1 MESFNRYFNN
11 LTIIDVSI
19 VIIHFFACIM
29 IGFYHWRKI
38 KTDVD
43 FYSLNFG
50 KSLPTILICT
60 IFATAIGGGTIMG
73 YVNEIY
79 KNSIILIFII
89 TQPLYW
95 IITSK
100 VLLSGIDRIKDCKTL
115 TQIMNKIFGKIGKI
129 TSLYTSLIDCII
141 ASSVQIIAFGLLCEY
156 FFQLNFLSG
165 ILIGIVVINIYSLLG
180 GLRGVITID
189 IMQFLIFFIVIPA
202 SYVVMMKNSNFDD
215 NFINTISFSKFNM
228 EFNFVIIVSLLIQS
242 LLPDF
247 SSPLTQR
254 YMMLA
259 HDKNALKLVFKKLFM
274 IATPFMFSLCLIA
287 YLIIINSGDKILSAN
302 VVFNYIDW
310 LPLGIKGLMIS
321 GLFAVV
327 MSTADSYINATSDII
342 INDFLKQYLPKTKPK
357 HLLLLTRIIIILLSL
372 CSFLFIIYKDKIL
385 YIVLFFRAFGT
396 NILVIPLST
405 VLLGFSITKKQFLL
419 SFSLSATFIICNI
432 FFFKEYTYAISLSG
446 FLGSFMGLLLNKK
459 FFDYIKKTNEL
470 HLWFY
475 KKIVNMISNINGF
488 YLKYQFNKSNRVY
501 NPIKNVKSVI
511 PPNFSIFILSYYF
524 VFSLYIDSDSSYLPY
539 LMIIGYALILLL
551 LIRDVLFTEKFLNK
565 YSYLFFYFC
574 ITFCLPFLSSYMLF
588 YYVDSKQG
596 DYIWVINSL
605 LTTFLLYQFLNASAF
620 LISMSIGFICGCALY
635 MYEHQ
640 SINFG
645 YPAQLVFYVYLSFL
659 FISQIIAR
667 DKEKEL
673 KMKEDIQDDKFKM
686 VQTFGEMMAH
696 ELKKPVTL
704 LKTQAEMF
712 QMIIDNTK
720 KLNDK
725 ETEKYVINS
734 DDYQS
739 FNFGNKIS
747 LEVSQHGINTID
759 NLLTSLRGPSK
770 GHNSTVTLIS
780 TIINAAIKEC
790 SLAYPEAQDI
800 QLDLED
806 FQIKYN
812 FHNLKHVIINL
823 IKNAYAHNGRNVKI
837 EIKSNDNVL
846 CFIDYGIGISEKV
859 INKIFD
865 KFFTNNRNGTG
876 LGLSYCKLIMSDING
891 SIKCESIEGKY
902 TKFILKFPKVNY

>member
-1 MESFNRYFNN
+1 
-11 LTIIDVSI
+11 
-19 VIIHFFACIM
+19 M

-79 KNSIILIFII
+79 KNPLILIFII

-115 TQIMNKIFGKIGKI
+115 TQIMNRFYGKPGKIIG
-129 TSLYTSLIDCII
+129 LYAVLIESIG
-141 ASSVQIIAFGLLCEY
+141 ASSMQIIAFGLICEY

-165 ILIGIVVINIYSLLG
+165 VLIGIVVINIYSLLA
-180 GLRGVITID
+180 GLRGIITID

-202 SYVVMMKNSNFDD
+202 SYVVMIKNSNFDD
-215 NFINTISFSKFNM
+215 HFINTISFSKFNV
-228 EFNFVIIVSLLIQS
+228 EFNFVIIITLLIQS
-242 LLPDF
+242 LLPEF
-247 SSPLTQR
+247 AAPLTQR

-274 IATPFMFSLCLIA
+274 ITTPFMFSLCLIA
-287 YLIIINSGDKILSAN
+287 YLIIINSERNVLLSTN
-302 VVFNYIDW
+302 VVFDYIDW

-321 GLFAVV
+321 GLFAVI
-327 MSTADSYINATSDII
+327 MSTADSFINATSDII

-357 HLLLLTRIIIILLSL
+357 HLLLLTRIIIILLL
-372 CSFLFIIYKDKIL
+372 LFSFLFIIYKDVLLYLVFIL
-385 YIVLFFRAFGT
+385 KGFGANT
-396 NILVIPLST
+396 LIIPLSAA
-405 VLLGFSITKKQFLL
+405 LLGFSITKKQFLI
-419 SFSLSATFIICNI
+419 SFFLSAFFVICNI
-432 FFFKEYTYAISLSG
+432 LFFKEYTYTISLLG
-446 FLGSFMGLLLNKK
+446 FLGSFLGLLLNKK
-459 FFDYIKKTNEL
+459 FFNYIKKINEL

-475 KKIVNMISNINGF
+475 KKIVNMISIINGF
-488 YLKYQFNKSNRVY
+488 YSKYQFIKSNRIY
-501 NPIKNVKSVI
+501 NPIKNVKSII

-524 VFSLYIDSDSSYLPY
+524 VFSLYIGSDNSYLTY
-539 LMIIGYALILLL
+539 LMVVGYALILLL

-565 YSYLFFYFC
+565 YSHLFFYFC

-659 FISQIIAR
+659 FISQTIAR

-673 KMKEDIQDDKFKM
+673 KMKENIQEDKFKM

-696 ELKKPVTL
+696 ELKNPVTI
-704 LKTQAEMF
+704 LKSQAEMF
-712 QMIIDNTK
+712 QVIIDNTK
-720 KLNDK
+720 KINDK

-734 DDYQS
+734 DDYQI
-739 FNFGNKIS
+739 FNFGNKMS

-770 GHNSTVTLIS
+770 GHTSIATLIS
-780 TIINAAIKEC
+780 TIVNAAIKEC

-806 FQIKYN
+806 FQVKYN

-823 IKNAYAHNGRNVKI
+823 IKNAYAHNGRNVEI
-837 EIKSNDNVL
+837 EIKSKDNVL
-846 CFIDYGIGISEKV
+846 YFIDYGIGISEKI